1 MNVEPNDKH
10 ENRQTHPAHWM
21 SFIEASVKL
30 QNTAAILII
39 LAFAAINII
48 SVLRNYSLTT
58 DEDKH
63 ILYGERVASGNST
76 RIDDSKMPVTALNM
90 LPKKLAS
97 LLADGRIKQVLSR
110 VYVART
116 VTILFSCL
124 LAFLIFSWSRSLY
137 GFIPALFSLTLYV
150 LDPNIIAHSQLVT
163 TDLYLALAITFAF
176 FTLWKFANERSLK
189 NGLICLLALGIAQMA
204 KYTAIMLYPLFLVT
218 LLVHDSPLWLKAPR
232 EKGLLKDLTLKYIKY
247 SLAAFF
253 ASILLINLGFLFN
266 QTFKLFGEYEFRSDV
281 FQSLQ
286 VGLPILRNMPVPVPY
301 PYLQGLDWMR
311 NTESTGSLAGNVY
324 LLGQV
329 STLQGFPGYYF
340 VASLLKVPIATQ
352 IILIAALF
360 VYFTRKDHREN
371 LRRNE
376 IFLLIPVL
384 FYAMYFNFFF
394 NTQIGIRYFLPVF
407 SLLHVFSGNLFTDW
421 ERFPAARKTAVFALL
436 AYLCVS
442 VFSYYPYYM
451 SYFNEIIW
459 DRKQAYKYLADSNID
474 WSQGKNEL
482 DQYMIEHPDAVYKP
496 GKVRSGHLV
505 VRVNDLVGVTT
516 DPQEYAW
523 LRDNFEPVDT
533 IVYSYLIYKISPEE
547 ISHLCATTTYCDK

>member
-1 MNVEPNDKH
+1 MNVETNDKH

-30 QNTAAILII
+30 QNTVAILII
-39 LAFAAINII
+39 LAFAAINIF

-116 VTILFSCL
+116 VTIFFSCL

-189 NGLICLLALGIAQMA
+189 NGLICLFALGIAQMA
-204 KYTAIMLYPLFLVT
+204 KYTAIMLYPLFLLT
-218 LLVHDSPLWLKAPR
+218 LLVHDSPLWLKALR
-232 EKGLLKDLTLKYIKY
+232 EKSLLKDLTLKYIKY
-247 SLAAFF
+247 SLAAIF

-266 QTFKLFGEYEFRSDV
+266 QTFKYFGDYEFRSDV
-281 FQSLQ
+281 FQGLQ
-286 VGLPILRNMPVPVPY
+286 ASLPILSNFPVPVPF

-311 NTESTGSLAGNVY
+311 NTESTGNLAGNVY

-329 STLQGFPGYYF
+329 STLKGFPGYYF

-352 IILIAALF
+352 IILISALF
-360 VYFTRKDHREN
+360 VYFTQKDRRKT
-371 LRRNE
+371 LLINE

-384 FYAMYFNFFF
+384 FYTIYFNFFF

-407 SLLHVFSGNLFTDW
+407 SLLYVFSGNLFTGW
-421 ERFPAARKTAVFALL
+421 GRFSFPQKAAIFALL
-436 AYLCVS
+436 IYLCVS
-442 VFSYYPYYM
+442 VFSYYPYHM
-451 SYFNEIIW
+451 SYFNEIVW

-547 ISHLCATTTYCDK
+547 INHLCATTRYCDQ

>member
-1 MNVEPNDKH
+1 MSVEHLQRQPSTGWMNY
-10 ENRQTHPAHWM
+10 
-21 SFIEASVKL
+21 IEASVKW
-30 QNTAAILII
+30 QNVAALVII
-39 LAFAAINII
+39 LVFAAINIS

-90 LPKKLAS
+90 LPEKLAS
-97 LLADGRIKQVLSR
+97 FLADGRIKQILSR

-116 VTILFSCL
+116 VTIFFSCL
-124 LAFLIFSWSRSLY
+124 LAFLIFSWSRALY

-176 FTLWKFANERSLK
+176 FTLWKFANERNLQ
-189 NGLICLLALGIAQMA
+189 NGLICLFALGIAQMA

-218 LLVHDSPLWLKAPR
+218 LFVHDSPLWLKALR
-232 EKGLLKDLTLKYIKY
+232 EKSLLQDLTLKYIKY
-247 SLAAFF
+247 SLAAIF

-266 QTFKLFGEYEFRSDV
+266 QTFKYFGEYQFRSDV
-281 FQSLQ
+281 FLGLQASLSF
-286 VGLPILRNMPVPVPY
+286 LSNFPVPVPF

-311 NTESTGSLAGNVY
+311 NTESTGNLAGNVY

-329 STLQGFPGYYF
+329 STLKGFPGYYF
-340 VASLLKVPIATQ
+340 FASLLKVPIATQ
-352 IILIAALF
+352 IILLSALF
-360 VYFTRKDHREN
+360 AYFTQQQRREN
-371 LRRNE
+371 LLRNE
-376 IFLLIPVL
+376 IFLLVPVL
-384 FYAMYFNFFF
+384 FYAIYFNFFF

-407 SLLHVFSGNLFTDW
+407 SLLYVFCGNLFINWKHFTSV
-421 ERFPAARKTAVFALL
+421 RKAAVFALL
-436 AYLCVS
+436 AYAGVS
-442 VFSYYPYYM
+442 VLSYYPYHM
-451 SYFNEIIW
+451 SYFNEFVW

-482 DQYMIEHPDAVYKP
+482 DQYLLGHPDAVYKP
-496 GKVRSGHLV
+496 GKVRPGHLV

-516 DPQEYAW
+516 EPEQYAW

-533 IVYSYLIYKISPEE
+533 IAYSYLIYRISPEE
-547 ISHLCATTTYCDK
+547 INHLCGTTAYCDQ

>member
-1 MNVEPNDKH
+1 M
-10 ENRQTHPAHWM
+10 RWM
-21 SFIEASVKL
+21 SSIEASVKL
-30 QNTAAILII
+30 QNTVAILII
-39 LAFAAINII
+39 LAFAAINIF

-63 ILYGERVASGNST
+63 ILYGERVASGDST
-76 RIDDSKMPVTALNM
+76 RIDDSKMPVTAINM

-163 TDLYLALAITFAF
+163 TDLYLTLAITFAF
-176 FTLWKFANERSLK
+176 FTLWKFANERSVK
-189 NGLICLLALGIAQMA
+189 NGLLCLFALGMAQMA

-218 LLVHDSPLWLKAPR
+218 LLVHDAPLWLKALR
-232 EKGLLKDLTLKYIKY
+232 QKSLLKDLTLRYLKY
-247 SLAAFF
+247 SLAAIF
-253 ASILLINLGFLFN
+253 ASILLINVGFLFN
-266 QTFKLFGEYEFRSDV
+266 QTFKYFGNYEFRSDV
-281 FQSLQ
+281 FQVLQARLPVLSSL
-286 VGLPILRNMPVPVPY
+286 PVPVPY

-311 NTESTGSLAGNVY
+311 NTESTGNLAGNVY

-329 STLQGFPGYYF
+329 STLKGFPGYYF

-352 IILIAALF
+352 IILLLALF
-360 VYFTRKDHREN
+360 VFFTQKGRREN

-384 FYAMYFNFFF
+384 FYAVYFNFFF

-407 SLLHVFSGNLFTDW
+407 SLLYVFSGNLFTGW
-421 ERFPAARKTAVFALL
+421 ERFSFLQQAASFALL

-442 VFSYYPYYM
+442 VFSYYPYHM
-451 SYFNEIIW
+451 SYFNEIVW
-459 DRKQAYKYLADSNID
+459 DRKQSYKYLADSNID

-482 DQYMIEHPDAVYKP
+482 DQYMLEHPEAVYKP

-523 LRDNFEPVDT
+523 LRDNFEPVGT
-533 IVYSYLIYKISPEE
+533 IVYSYLIYKISPEDVNK
-547 ISHLCATTTYCDK
+547 LCTTTTYCDE

>member
-1 MNVEPNDKH
+1 MSVEHLQRQPSTGWMNY
-10 ENRQTHPAHWM
+10 
-21 SFIEASVKL
+21 IEASVKW
-30 QNTAAILII
+30 QNVAAFVII
-39 LAFAAINII
+39 LVFAAINIS

-90 LPKKLAS
+90 LPEKLAS
-97 LLADGRIKQVLSR
+97 FLADGRIKQILSR

-116 VTILFSCL
+116 VTIFFSCL
-124 LAFLIFSWSRSLY
+124 LAFLIFSWSRALY

-176 FTLWKFANERSLK
+176 FTLWKFANERNLQ
-189 NGLICLLALGIAQMA
+189 NGLICLFALGIAQMA

-218 LLVHDSPLWLKAPR
+218 LFVHDSPLWLKALR
-232 EKGLLKDLTLKYIKY
+232 EKSLLQDLTLKYIKY
-247 SLAAFF
+247 SLAAIF

-266 QTFKLFGEYEFRSDV
+266 QTFKYFGEYQFRSDV
-281 FQSLQ
+281 FLGLQASLSF
-286 VGLPILRNMPVPVPY
+286 LSNFPVPVPF

-311 NTESTGSLAGNVY
+311 NTESTGNLSGNVY

-329 STLQGFPGYYF
+329 STLKGFPGYYF
-340 VASLLKVPIATQ
+340 VAFLLKVPIATQ
-352 IILIAALF
+352 IILLSALF
-360 VYFTRKDHREN
+360 VYFARRERRET

-384 FYAMYFNFFF
+384 FFTVYFNFFF
-394 NTQIGIRYFLPVF
+394 NTQIGIRYLLPIFPLLYVF
-407 SLLHVFSGNLFTDW
+407 AGNLFNNW
-421 ERFPAARKTAVFALL
+421 KQFSQAQKAASFTLL
-436 AYLCVS
+436 IYLSIS
-442 VFSYYPYYM
+442 VFSYYPYHL
-451 SYFNEIIW
+451 SYFNEFVW

-482 DQYMIEHPDAVYKP
+482 DQYLLAHPEAVYKP
-496 GKVRSGHLV
+496 GKARSGHLI
-505 VRVNDLVGVTT
+505 VRVNDLVGVTAE
-516 DPQEYAW
+516 PEQYAW

-533 IVYSYLIYKISPEE
+533 IAYSYLVYKISPEE
-547 ISHLCATTTYCDK
+547 INALCASSTYCDK